1 MAKLPIAR
9 VESYGNNQP
18 LNTAMRP
25 LRLIEQAANKRE
37 ENKQD
42 IADADNLD
50 EDDKILLCRSLS
62 MLMGADL
69 AARAPMGV
77 AGDGSAVIIGA
88 TERVDAVGNTLP
100 PPQGVAIQL
109 HEVTRTVTRTRK
121 TLHTLTITVEVGC
134 EDQTLQSLNEFF
146 NGALRVGDKIVIY
159 DATLSHLFK
168 HLLPTK
174 LVKYGVH
181 HVANLKQAKA
191 AGE

>member
-88 TERVDAVGNTLP
+88 TEREPAVEP
-100 PPQGVAIQL
+100 PPGIDVQL
-109 HEVTRTVTRTRK
+109 HKVTRTGV
-121 TLHTLTITVEVGC
+121 HTLTITVEVGC

-146 NGALRVGDKIVIY
+146 GGALRVGDKIVIY

-174 LVKYGVH
+174 LVKFGFS
-181 HVANLKQAKA
+181 HVKNLKQGKA